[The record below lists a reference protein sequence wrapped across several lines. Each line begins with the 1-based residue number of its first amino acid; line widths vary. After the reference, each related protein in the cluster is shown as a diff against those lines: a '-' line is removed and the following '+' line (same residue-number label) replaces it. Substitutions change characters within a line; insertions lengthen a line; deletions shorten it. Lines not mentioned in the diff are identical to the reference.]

1 MKNIKLYSIV
11 VLIACFAVGESIGG
25 IAYASISRM
34 TRYGMRNAISEMTIF
49 MILSAA
55 TILFL
60 AYALYCSGKKIAAQN
75 ATIAAQNATIAAQN
89 AKIAAQNE
97 AIVTNKRVEAYSDT
111 LISSLEEK
119 VEKLDSKVI
128 ELETRNTRYTAEI
141 IRTCAMHDCAQFEIA
156 TLKKELQSF
165 KSDKSYSWEDYM
177 QEGHDANNF

>member
-60 AYALYCSGKKIAAQN
+60 AYALYCSGKK
-75 ATIAAQNATIAAQN
+75 IAAQNATIAAQN